1 MPFLLWNWR
10 CLNFVE
16 YALETNLFLQEI
28 GTQLLIFILN
38 FLLLIYMHGLS
49 WNYQFNKMSF
59 GHVFTRI
66 NDAFSFVLISIMTQL
81 YDIFSFVLMYI
92 FMGKKGNERDKEY
105 FLLKHE
111 RFCLLFI
118 CLCFSL
124 KPNSVLQ
131 SILLAVLSH
140 WEKELLFDEN
150 PSNTPTEKKPWKEF
164 PKN

>member
-1 MPFLLWNWR
+1 
-10 CLNFVE
+10 
-16 YALETNLFLQEI
+16 
-28 GTQLLIFILN
+28 
-38 FLLLIYMHGLS
+38 
-49 WNYQFNKMSF
+49 
-59 GHVFTRI
+59 
-66 NDAFSFVLISIMTQL
+66 
-81 YDIFSFVLMYI
+81 MYI